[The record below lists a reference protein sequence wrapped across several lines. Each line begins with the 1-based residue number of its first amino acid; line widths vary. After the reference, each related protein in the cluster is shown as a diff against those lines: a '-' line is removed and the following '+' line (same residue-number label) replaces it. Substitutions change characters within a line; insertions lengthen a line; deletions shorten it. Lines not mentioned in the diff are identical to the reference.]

1 MTDLLQAPRMDAA
14 TALVV
19 DDDPQMRRLLTS
31 LLKAEGFTCEVAG
44 DVAEARVRLET
55 FAPAVV
61 VLDLRMPGESGVS
74 LAHELSRRHGGPAV
88 IMVSGEDDAE
98 VAQIALDAGALAYL
112 TKPFK
117 RNELAIAIR
126 TARDRQREVLVS
138 QADRSRLE
146 ERVIERSAAVH
157 DALEHLR
164 AANEETVLRLSKA
177 VEYRDP
183 ESGWHIE
190 RMSHYCALL
199 AGTFGFD
206 SDLIRVASRLHDVGK
221 IAIPDAILLKPGQ
234 FTAEERDEM
243 EHHAELGHRLLQG
256 SSVEV
261 LKQAATIAWTHHEH
275 FDGNGYPRG
284 LAGEEI
290 PLVGRIACVADVF
303 DALTTD
309 RIYRSAMSTEDATAL
324 LIAERGHHFDPRVVD
339 AFLAVAEEVSAI
351 FVRFA
356 EKPPEGEEPADV
368 PVPHPL
374 VTLQHAASTLGI
386 SPAQL
391 RRWSDDG
398 RIEAVRTPGGHRRFS
413 LEAVRLLAAERGSRP
428 VVSPLE
434 PPAARLPLLARCL
447 RERGSELTATT
458 AAALYRGGPAGWFAG
473 EDAAAAGAEWLR
485 ALAHGCD
492 SGDYRGALHA
502 SDIFMRR
509 GQLQAVSLLERHCFL
524 ERFGYAS
531 LQALTQT
538 GVAQGEMAA
547 VRQVFVA
554 CQQAHL
560 DGRS

>member
-1 MTDLLQAPRMDAA
+1 MSDLTEAPRTNAA
-14 TALVV
+14 TAMVV

-31 LLKAEGFTCEVAG
+31 LLQAEGFTCEVAG
-44 DVAEARVRLET
+44 GVAEARLRLET
-55 FAPAVV
+55 FSPAVV
-61 VLDLRMPGESGVS
+61 VLDVRMPGESGMS
-74 LAHELSRRHGGPAV
+74 LAHELSGRHGGPAV
-88 IMVSGEDDAE
+88 IMVSGEDDVE

-126 TARDRQREVLVS
+126 TARDRQREVLES
-138 QADRSRLE
+138 RAEQSRLE
-146 ERVIERSAAVH
+146 ERVIERSAAVR

-164 AANEETVLRLSKA
+164 AANEETVLRLSRA

-183 ESGWHIE
+183 ETGWHIE

-199 AGTFGFD
+199 AAGFGFNP
-206 SDLIRVASRLHDVGK
+206 DLIRVASRLHDVGK
-221 IAIPDAILLKPGQ
+221 IAIPDAILLKPGP
-234 FTAEERDEM
+234 FTAEERGEM

-261 LKQAATIAWTHHEH
+261 LKQAATIAWTHHER

-284 LAGEEI
+284 LVGEEI
-290 PLVGRIACVADVF
+290 PLIGRIAGVADVF

-309 RIYRSAMSTEDATAL
+309 RIYRSAMSAEDAAATLAD
-324 LIAERGHHFDPRVVD
+324 ERGRRFDPDVVD
-339 AFLAVAEEVSAI
+339 AFLAAGDEVRAI

-356 EKPPEGEEPADV
+356 EKPAEGEESTEAAS
-368 PVPHPL
+368 PVPL

-386 SPAQL
+386 SPARL
-391 RRWSDDG
+391 RRWSDEG
-398 RIEAVRTPGGHRRFS
+398 RIEAVRTPGGHRRFAV
-413 LEAVRLLAAERGSRP
+413 EAVRLLAAERGSRP
-428 VVSPLE
+428 VVRPLE
-434 PPAARLPLLARCL
+434 PPTAKLPTLAQCL
-447 RERGSELTATT
+447 RERGTELAE
-458 AAALYRGGPAGWFAG
+458 AAAADLYRGGPSGWFAG

-502 SDIFMRR
+502 SDVFMRR
-509 GQLQAVSLLERHCFL
+509 GQLQAVSLLERHSFL
-524 ERFGYAS
+524 ERFGRAS

-538 GVAQGEMAA
+538 GVAQGELTAS
-547 VRQVFVA
+547 RQVFVA

-560 DGRS
+560 DRHS

>member
-1 MTDLLQAPRMDAA
+1 MTDLSEVPRTGAD

-31 LLKAEGFTCEVAG
+31 LLQAEGFTCEVAG
-44 DVAEARVRLET
+44 DVAEARLRLET
-55 FAPAVV
+55 FSPAVV
-61 VLDLRMPGESGVS
+61 VLDVRMPGESGVS
-74 LAHELSRRHGGPAV
+74 LAHELSGRRASPAV

-126 TARDRQREVLVS
+126 TARDRQSEVLES
-138 QADRSRLE
+138 RAEQSRLE
-146 ERVIERSAAVH
+146 ERVIERSAAVR

-183 ESGWHIE
+183 ETGWHIE

-199 AGTFGFD
+199 AASFGFD
-206 SDLIRVASRLHDVGK
+206 PDLIRVASRLHDVGK
-221 IAIPDAILLKPGQ
+221 IAIPDAILLKPGP
-234 FTAEERDEM
+234 FTAEERGEM

-284 LAGEEI
+284 LVGEEI
-290 PLVGRIACVADVF
+290 PLIGRIAAVADVF

-309 RIYRSAMSTEDATAL
+309 RVYRSATSTEDATATL
-324 LIAERGHHFDPRVVD
+324 VAQGARHFDPRVVE
-339 AFLAVAEEVSAI
+339 AFLAISDEVSAI

-356 EKPPEGEEPADV
+356 EKPPEGEEPAGV
-368 PVPHPL
+368 AAPLPL
-374 VTLQHAASTLGI
+374 VTLQHAAATLGI
-386 SPAQL
+386 SPARL
-391 RRWSDDG
+391 RRWSDEG
-398 RIEAVRTPGGHRRFS
+398 RIEAVRTPGGHRRFA
-413 LEAVRLLAAERGSRP
+413 LEAVRLLAAQRGSRP
-428 VVSPLE
+428 VVRPLD
-434 PPAARLPLLARCL
+434 PPAAMLPLLAGCL
-447 RERGSELTATT
+447 RERGTELTL
-458 AAALYRGGPAGWFAG
+458 AAAGGLYRGGPSGWFAG

-485 ALAHGCD
+485 ALANGCEN
-492 SGDYRGALHA
+492 GNYHGALHA
-502 SDIFMRR
+502 SDVFMRR
-509 GQLQAVSLLERHCFL
+509 AQLQAVSLLERHSFL
-524 ERFGYAS
+524 ERFGHAS

-538 GVAQGEMAA
+538 GAAQRELALG
-547 VRQVFVA
+547 RQLFVA

-560 DGRS
+560 DGHP